1 MALPWVVWLAVG
13 AAVALWSLKLG
24 TKFTLFF
31 YAGLVF
37 VAIGLVK
44 MVIALLTRS
53 PEHTAKH
60 QPGYVHQHAPVHQH
74 GQSHSP
80 QARHVP
86 AHPVPGAQHPQAAHT
101 ANHYQQQAQ
110 VFACPRCHAQVNHVS
125 YFCSQCGMRIR

>member
-1 MALPWVVWLAVG
+1 MAIPWVVWLAVG

-24 TKFTLFF
+24 AKFTLFF

-44 MVIALLTRS
+44 MVISLLTRS

-60 QPGYVHQHAPVHQH
+60 QAHPTHTPQVQHHPVQGRYASHVQQH
-74 GQSHSP
+74 GP
-80 QARHVP
+80 P
-86 AHPVPGAQHPQAAHT
+86 AHPSLDAQHAT
-101 ANHYQQQAQ
+101 AQRYQQQAQ
-110 VFACPRCHAQVNHVS
+110 VFACPRCHAPVNHMD